1 MFRGEYNHTIDI
13 KGRMIV
19 PAKLREALGETFVLT
34 KGLDECLMAYDS
46 EEWQRF
52 EEKLQGLPVTN
63 KNARKLVRHFS
74 GGAADV
80 GCDGQG
86 RVLIPGNLREYASI
100 TKEVVL
106 LGMGNRVEI
115 WSKEK
120 YDEFGTYED
129 MDEVASALE
138 DMGLM
143 I

>member
-1 MFRGEYNHTIDI
+1 MYRGEYSHTIDA
-13 KGRMIV
+13 KGRMMV
-19 PAKLREALGETFVLT
+19 PAKLKEALGDSFVVT
-34 KGLDECLMAYDS
+34 KGLDECLMAYDT

-80 GCDGQG
+80 NCDGQG
-86 RVLIPGNLREYASI
+86 RILIPSNLREYASI

-120 YDEFGTYED
+120 YNEFGTYED
-129 MDEVASALE
+129 MDEVAGALE